1 MVALILCYCMSAI
14 KYEQEVFR
22 VLTEAGEEGL
32 AVQKIALHVYNAC
45 NSLFNPVSYEEVY
58 AFVSR
63 FLITKSRMPH
73 SLIERTAYRGVYHL
87 NFNLKETQQLVLQ
100 FKQET
105 DADVEEPKAPPV
117 DMSLSLF

>member
-1 MVALILCYCMSAI
+1 
-14 KYEQEVFR
+14 
-22 VLTEAGEEGL
+22 
-32 AVQKIALHVYNAC
+32 VYNAC
-45 NSLFNPVSYEEVY
+45 NSLFNPVSYEEVH

-73 SLIERTAYRGVYHL
+73 SLIKRTAYRGVYHL

-100 FKQET
+100 FKQERET
-105 DADVEEPKAPPV
+105 DIEEPKAPPV

>member
-1 MVALILCYCMSAI
+1 MVALILCFCMSAI
-14 KYEQEVFR
+14 KYEQEIFR

-32 AVQKIALHVYNAC
+32 SVQKIALHVYNSC
-45 NSLFNPVSYEEVY
+45 NSLFNPVSYDEVY
-58 AFVSR
+58 GFVSR

>member
-45 NSLFNPVSYEEVY
+45 NSLFNPREL
-58 AFVSR
+58 R
-63 FLITKSRMPH
+63 
-73 SLIERTAYRGVYHL
+73 RGVCLCFAISHC
-87 NFNLKETQQLVLQ
+87 
-100 FKQET
+100 
-105 DADVEEPKAPPV
+105 
-117 DMSLSLF
+117 

>member
-14 KYEQEVFR
+14 KYEQEIFR

-45 NSLFNPVSYEEVY
+45 NSLFNPVSYDEVY

>member
-1 MVALILCYCMSAI
+1 MVALILYFYMSAI
-14 KYEQEVFR
+14 KYEQEIFR

-45 NSLFNPVSYEEVY
+45 NSLFNPVSYEEVH

-100 FKQET
+100 FKQKA

>member
-1 MVALILCYCMSAI
+1 MVALILCYCMSAS

-63 FLITKSRMPH
+63 FLIAKSRMPH
-73 SLIERTAYRGVYHL
+73 SLIERTAHRGVYHL

-105 DADVEEPKAPPV
+105 DVEEPKAPSV

>member
-14 KYEQEVFR
+14 KYEQEIFR

>member
-1 MVALILCYCMSAI
+1 MVALILYFYMSAI
-14 KYEQEVFR
+14 KYEQEIFR

-45 NSLFNPVSYEEVY
+45 NSLFNPVRYEEVH

>member
-1 MVALILCYCMSAI
+1 MVALILCYSMSAI

-63 FLITKSRMPH
+63 FLIAKSRMPH
-73 SLIERTAYRGVYHL
+73 SLIERTAHRGVYHL

>member
-1 MVALILCYCMSAI
+1 MVALILCFCMSAI
-14 KYEQEVFR
+14 KYEQEIFR

-32 AVQKIALHVYNAC
+32 SVQKIALHVYNSC
-45 NSLFNPVSYEEVY
+45 NSLFNPVSYDEVY
-58 AFVSR
+58 GFVSR
-63 FLITKSRMPH
+63 FLIAKSRKQH